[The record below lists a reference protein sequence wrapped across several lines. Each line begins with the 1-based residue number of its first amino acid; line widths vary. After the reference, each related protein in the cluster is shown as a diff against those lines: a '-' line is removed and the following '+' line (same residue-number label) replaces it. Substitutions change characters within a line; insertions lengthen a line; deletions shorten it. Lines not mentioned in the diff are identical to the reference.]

1 MLLPQKL
8 KVFHPIF
15 IPFLRQNLMI
25 YLIFFESEHGLN
37 RSEKVDP
44 GIWKPLRFQR
54 LQALCLEMKRPGTF
68 LFRAHLM
75 VKAVRVELTS
85 ESISTSFS
93 PSASGSLN
101 FG

>member
-25 YLIFFESEHGLN
+25 YLIIFVSEHGLN
-37 RSEKVDP
+37 RSVKVDP

-54 LQALCLEMKRPGTF
+54 LQALSLEMKRPGTF
-68 LFRAHLM
+68 LFWAKLM
-75 VKAVRVELTS
+75 VKAARVELAS
-85 ESISTSFS
+85 ESISTRLS
-93 PSASGSLN
+93 PSAYGSLS